1 MRREYVGLREVRNRR
16 TKSEVWRRSIVD
28 LIVRMLC
35 VDAAYAIAT
44 DVATY
49 CVLPVVRRSDG
60 LRAEIF
66 VIIIRPYC
74 QNKTIGPNR
83 PITKISA
90 IQKRLVLEPPCI
102 TMLVLIMATIM
113 AEEQRTEDASSVCR
127 RGF

>member
-1 MRREYVGLREVRNRR
+1 MRREYLGLREVRNRR

-49 CVLPVVRRSDG
+49 CVLPVVRRFDG

-74 QNKTIGPNR
+74 QNKTIGPN
-83 PITKISA
+83 ITKISA

-102 TMLVLIMATIM
+102 TMLVLIMATMM

>member
-1 MRREYVGLREVRNRR
+1 MRREYYVGLREVRNRR

-74 QNKTIGPNR
+74 QNKTIGPN
-83 PITKISA
+83 ITKISA